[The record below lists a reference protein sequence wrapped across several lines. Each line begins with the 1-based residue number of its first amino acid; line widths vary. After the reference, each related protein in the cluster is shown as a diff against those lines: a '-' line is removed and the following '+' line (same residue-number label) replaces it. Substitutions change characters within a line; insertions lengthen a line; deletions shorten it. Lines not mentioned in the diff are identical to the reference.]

1 MLSGVCGGF
10 AETYDC
16 DPTLVRIIFVA
27 AWLVTGIIPLIIAYI
42 VAIFIIPEA

>member
-10 AETYDC
+10 AETYDW

-27 AWLVTGIIPLIIAYI
+27 AWLVTGIIPLIIAYV